1 MTKTR
6 FLDLDLLMHIAR
18 RTLGPVDVR
27 DVGLLE
33 SALTRPRSSVF
44 GQDAYPTL
52 VLKTAAQTH
61 SLARNRALADGNK
74 RLSLAALTAFVGV
87 NGHRL
92 AFTNDEAYD
101 VIHDIASGAID
112 EVADIAARLRLE
124 SLGRMAW

>member
-1 MTKTR
+1 MPPST
-6 FLDLDLLMHIAR
+6 
-18 RTLGPVDVR
+18 
-27 DVGLLE
+27 
-33 SALTRPRSSVF
+33 ALITGASRGIGR
-44 GQDAYPTL
+44 AC
-52 VLKTAAQTH
+52 A
-61 SLARNRALADGNK
+61 RALAAAGWSLTLTGRDQA
-74 RLSLAALTAFVGV
+74 SLAALAAFVGV

>member
-33 SALTRPRSSVF
+33 SALARPRSSVF

-61 SLARNRALADGNK
+61 SLARNRALVDGNK
-74 RLSLAALTAFVGV
+74 RLCWLSTIVFLDV
-87 NGHRL
+87 NGCWL
-92 AFTNDEAYD
+92 EAPDDEAYD
-101 VIHDIASGAID
+101 LVMGIAGGTLTLPDIT
-112 EVADIAARLRLE
+112 AALSR
-124 SLGRMAW
+124 WH

>member
-1 MTKTR
+1 MTERNGKK
-6 FLDLDLLMHIAR
+6 LL
-18 RTLGPVDVR
+18 
-27 DVGLLE
+27 
-33 SALTRPRSSVF
+33 
-44 GQDAYPTL
+44 
-52 VLKTAAQTH
+52 TAA
-61 SLARNRALADGNK
+61 LALF
-74 RLSLAALTAFVGV
+74 LPLAALTAFVGV